1 MPGPAVVFREIHRLR
16 QNADQL
22 QSEIERLPRQQK
34 AQQNK
39 VARQEEIH
47 KEAQD
52 ALKHLKVGLLEKESG
67 LKTTHNLIAKHEK
80 QLGEAKVKKEYDAL
94 KVELA
99 VERKKAT
106 DLEEAILAGMSQV
119 EEDSAKLPD
128 LAANIK
134 KAKDEAAAFAKDM
147 QARQANLE
155 EQLAAAR
162 KELAQIEQGLSED
175 ARALYER
182 LAASRGPDAL
192 APVKDRNCVSCY
204 TGLTAQDYNNLLAE
218 RLVACKSCGR
228 LLYLAE

>member
-22 QSEIERLPRQQK
+22 QSEIDRLPKQQK

-52 ALKHLKVGLLEKESG
+52 ALKHLKVTILEKESA

-80 QLGEAKVKKEYDAL
+80 QLSESRVKKEYDAL
-94 KVELA
+94 KAELA

-106 DLEEAILAGMSQV
+106 ELEDAILAGMSKI

-134 KAKDEAAAFAKDM
+134 KAKDEAATFAKEM
-147 QARQANLE
+147 QSRETNLQ
-155 EQLAAAR
+155 EQFVKAR
-162 KELAQIEQGLSED
+162 KELEEVEKSLSED
-175 ARALYER
+175 VRTLYER
-182 LAASRGPDAL
+182 LISSRGPDAL
-192 APVKDRNCVSCY
+192 APVKDRNCVACY
-204 TGLTAQDYNNLLAE
+204 TSLTAQDYNNLLAE

-228 LLYLAE
+228 LLYLGE